1 MHIVLATLHVR
12 PSAQAIPLAAGCLAA
27 TLPPEIRSATHLVD
41 LYQDESVEELAARI
55 IKYAPTLVG
64 FPLYVWNHISVIELA
79 GELKKR
85 QPQLPV
91 ICGGPEAGAVA
102 EKLLAS
108 GVFDAVVRGEAETI
122 FPELVARIHQGK
134 PLDLPGVCT
143 PGEPESLQQ
152 DVTPPS
158 LQDVPSP
165 WLTGVLAPRED
176 GVLWE
181 VARGCP
187 FTCDFCYDGRGNNQL
202 RPIDEKR
209 LEDELH
215 LFVANGVSQ
224 IWVLDSTFN
233 HPPERGKKLLRL
245 LNEKAPH
252 IHFHLEAK
260 ADFLDRESAQLL
272 AGLSCSVQIGLQTVT
287 PAALKRIHRT
297 LDQGLF
303 RQKISLLS
311 VDGITYGFDII
322 YGLPGDNY
330 EGFRNTLRFALELRP
345 NQVDIFPLAVLPGTA
360 LHRDHA
366 DLGLE
371 FQPQPPYEITA
382 GPGFEGEK
390 LRQARLLAAAT
401 DIFYNRG
408 RAVGFF
414 LPLAE
419 AADFDPC
426 DLLDF
431 FLHWLQQE
439 RNLSR
444 QQIENVE
451 SWQPRDIRDL
461 QMDFTAY
468 LLKDKGC
475 GHLLPAARDLI
486 RYHYHYAE
494 TVLGPETI
502 PAESEQLRPLDLWTT
517 RWRLNPASRVVR
529 FRYEIIDLLQ
539 VDEMDLRQ
547 FVNLFRPV
555 GSTALF
561 LRRGGEIVCES
572 LEEDFARL
580 LQGSD
585 GSRSPQEIFDGS
597 VNRQEGEEFIE
608 FAVSEGIL
616 LPPE

>member
-27 TLPPEIRSATHLVD
+27 ALPPEMRSHTQLVD
-41 LYQDESVEELAARI
+41 LYQSQSLEEMAARI
-55 IKYAPTLVG
+55 MKHAPTLVG
-64 FPLYVWNHISVIELA
+64 FPLYVWNHPAIIELA

-91 ICGGPEAGAVA
+91 ICGGPEAGAAA

-108 GVFDAVVRGEAETI
+108 GVFDAVVRGEAEAI
-122 FPELVARIHQGK
+122 FPELVERIHQGK
-134 PLDLPGVCT
+134 PLDLAGVCT
-143 PGEPESLQQ
+143 PGQPEPAQQ
-152 DVTPPS
+152 AVIPPS
-158 LQDVPSP
+158 LQNVASP
-165 WLTGVLAPRED
+165 WLTGVLTPREG

-187 FTCDFCYDGRGNNQL
+187 FACDFCYDGRGNNQL
-202 RPIDEKR
+202 RPIEEKR
-209 LEDELH
+209 LADELH

-233 HPPERGKKLLRL
+233 HPPERGKRLLRL
-245 LNEKAPH
+245 LKENAPH

-260 ADFLDRESAQLL
+260 ADFLDRETAQLL
-272 AGLSCSVQIGLQTVT
+272 AGLSCSVQIGLQTIT

-297 LDQGLF
+297 LDQELF
-303 RQKISLLS
+303 RRKISLLA
-311 VDGITYGFDII
+311 VEGITYGFDII
-322 YGLPGDNY
+322 YGLPGDDY
-330 EGFRNTLRFALELRP
+330 EGFRSTLRFALELRP

-371 FQPQPPYEITA
+371 FQPQPPYEITSA
-382 GPGFEGEK
+382 PGFEGGK
-390 LRQARLLAAAT
+390 LSRARLLAAAT

-414 LPLAE
+414 LALAE
-419 AADFDPC
+419 ALDLDPC
-426 DLLDF
+426 ALLDR
-431 FLHWLQQE
+431 FLLWLEQE

-444 QQIENVE
+444 QQIEKVE
-451 SWQPRDIRDL
+451 NWQPREIRDL
-461 QMDFTAY
+461 QMDFTAWI
-468 LLKDKGC
+468 LKEKGG

-494 TVLGPETI
+494 TVLGPETL

-529 FRYEIIDLLQ
+529 FRFEIIDLLQ

-561 LRRGGEIVCES
+561 VRRGGEVFCES